1 MGLSGGAIAG
11 IVIGACAVAVL
22 VVLVAMWNCSA
33 ERKRQEAAE
42 RGMEAGE
49 GGAAKRPERLTPAA
63 SGKGDRFFSN
73 IMPSF
78 VKR

>member
-11 IVIGACAVAVL
+11 IVIGACVAAVL
-22 VVLVAMWNCSA
+22 IGLLVLWQMSA
-33 ERKRQEAAE
+33 QRKRQEEAE
-42 RGMEAGE
+42 RMEAG
-49 GGAAKRPERLTPAA
+49 GSAGRQGLQPVP

-73 IMPSF
+73 LMPSF